1 MKWYI
6 PFKAIKNQSYRIS
19 IPTTPIENE
28 QIAIT
33 YFGLWD
39 VELMRTYIH
48 RMKNNCRHYEK
59 KFNSTCRFKYAAH

>member
-48 RMKNNCRHYEK
+48 RMKK
-59 KFNSTCRFKYAAH
+59 